1 MSEQEIQLDAIDASP
16 TNPRK
21 LFEEQKL
28 RELAADILANGLLQ
42 AVTVRPKGDGRY
54 ELVVGERRVRA
65 SRLAGLTTIQ
75 ARVREMT
82 DRQVLEAQI
91 SENGQRE
98 DVHPLEE
105 ADGFLNLASPPH
117 NVPVEEIAAHIG
129 MRPAYVQARLALARM
144 IPAAREA
151 FLAGKLSTGIAS
163 LIARM
168 GTATDQAKAVEA
180 FLAPSPYH
188 YSSPDRTW
196 TVQDAG
202 RWIRQHFHLR
212 IANAPFD
219 VTNAELVSGTPACA
233 ACPKNTATQV
243 EMFADVREAECTDTA
258 CWQRKATA
266 TWEAMTEGARERG
279 FTVLSLEESAKA
291 LPHSATY
298 PANGYARL
306 DEKPHQFAEGRRSW
320 AQLLKDH
327 LPPVVVARGPN
338 GELVEVV
345 RPEDLK
351 AAVKAAGLGKRPK
364 EESER
369 KAGGGAKSSSTKAPK
384 GKTATYDAKAEQAQ
398 RDAIETAVRQA
409 AIDAMQ
415 ANTFTDPD
423 NRALWQW
430 IARGITSMA
439 DAYLTDEVFAR
450 RAGVSTEEFL
460 KRPFQKREASI
471 AEEISMLSGS
481 GCRVLIVELF
491 LAHCEEFDDLGKGTL
506 AFLKVDRAKVEA
518 KVKATATAPKG
529 EPTKTKPA
537 AKSSSSKSKPMATL
551 GAKAAAKKPAAKGKG
566 R

>member
-1 MSEQEIQLDAIDASP
+1 MSEQEIQLDAIGASP

-163 LIARM
+163 LVARM
-168 GTATDQAKAVEA
+168 GTEGDQAKAVEA
-180 FLAPSPYH
+180 FLAPSPY
-188 YSSPDRTW
+188 YNSPDRSW

-219 VTNAELVSGTPACA
+219 VTNAELVTGTPACA
-233 ACPKNTATQV
+233 ACPKNTATQM
-243 EMFADVREAECTDTA
+243 EMFSDVREAECTDTA

-266 TWEAMTEGARERG
+266 TWNAMTEGARERG
-279 FTVLSLEESAKA
+279 LTVLSLEESAKA

-369 KAGGGAKSSSTKAPK
+369 KAGGGTKSSSTKAPK

-415 ANTFTDPD
+415 AKTFTDPD

-430 IARGITSMA
+430 IARGISVMG
-439 DAYLTDEVFAR
+439 DGYLTDEVFAR
-450 RAGVSTEEFL
+450 RDGVAPEEFR
-460 KRPFQKREASI
+460 KRPIQKREASI

-491 LAHCEEFDDLGKGTL
+491 LAHGEARDELGKATL

-518 KVKATATAPKG
+518 KVKATATAPKV

-537 AKSSSSKSKPMATL
+537 AKILSSKSKPIT
-551 GAKAAAKKPAAKGKG
+551 KPAAKKPAAKGKG